1 MQISSTYIQPRGANK
16 APASNQNAVQ
26 TETAPSDSF
35 TFSEKSLSG
44 KEVFQI
50 GTIGAGAGIIGAI
63 PGVGAISGIMSA
75 AANSQEDELGTL
87 IGMASAVT
95 NVAASVAV
103 LGFGQTPYLMAV
115 PALTGAISWGGY
127 AHNSASK

>member
-1 MQISSTYIQPRGANK
+1 MQISSTYIQPRGAARAQVSK
-16 APASNQNAVQ
+16 QNAV
-26 TETAPSDSF
+26 ETDNAPSDSF

-44 KEVFQI
+44 KQMFQI

-63 PGVGAISGIMSA
+63 PAVGAVSGVMA
-75 AANSQEDELGTL
+75 AASNAHDDELGSL
-87 IGMASAVT
+87 IGVASAVT

-103 LGFGQTPYLMAV
+103 LGFGQTPYLMAI

-127 AHNSASK
+127 AHNAASS